1 MARCTARLMYG
12 GEEQTVCS
20 IPCPAYERFCPAHH
34 EEHRAASS
42 TLGAAKA
49 AVDEARLQAD
59 AMMRR
64 LDAGRT
70 IVQKAMIADGQSYL
84 AALDDLLKE
93 EETHQQRFG
102 CKGEC
107 HWAPRLSPI
116 CRSFL
121 PSYLSTYQLLC
132 PFSPHIMMNRFC
144 LRLGTRS

>member
-70 IVQKAMIADGQSYL
+70 IIQQAMIADGQMYL

-102 CKGEC
+102 CKGQC
-107 HWAPRLSPI
+107 
-116 CRSFL
+116 
-121 PSYLSTYQLLC
+121 QLAVA
-132 PFSPHIMMNRFC
+132 
-144 LRLGTRS
+144 